1 MNSRLADLDF
11 EVEILQASEQVLSYT
26 ERLFGT
32 RGVRSRILGQALGPI
47 QDAANA
53 FLEHLHPDIKIE
65 LDADSDLKKGT
76 SVEKIALTIH
86 GRGGGHG
93 YRALSKGERKRVDIA
108 LLLALASLGGEGT
121 LFFDDTFDF
130 LDEEGAEAVGRVLEE
145 LAVDRTVVVLTC
157 VEHLA
162 KVFRT
167 QPDNL
172 YHLT

>member
-1 MNSRLADLDF
+1 M
-11 EVEILQASEQVLSYT
+11 
-26 ERLFGT
+26 
-32 RGVRSRILGQALGPI
+32 
-47 QDAANA
+47 
-53 FLEHLHPDIKIE
+53 
-65 LDADSDLKKGT
+65 
-76 SVEKIALTIH
+76 
-86 GRGGGHG
+86 
-93 YRALSKGERKRVDIA
+93 
-108 LLLALASLGGEGT
+108 
-121 LFFDDTFDF
+121 FFDDTFDF